1 MKRGGDKSE
10 RASAA
15 SRGVSPV
22 SAPSTSLI
30 TLLTDFGTSD
40 YFVPA
45 MKGVILGTNPKAR
58 IVDITHDIPPH
69 DIEAAAFTLLA
80 VYQAFPVRTVHVAVV
95 DPGVGSSRRP
105 ILVRAAG
112 QAFVGP
118 DNGIFSYIYD
128 REPDHRVFHLNN
140 DRYFRQ
146 PVSATFHGRD
156 IFSPV
161 AARISKGM
169 HTSDLGAQ
177 IGDYTRMESLDP
189 VKLDH
194 KRLSGRIIH
203 IDHFG
208 NCITNFTE
216 RDLESAGARR
226 LIINGTSI
234 KSFKRFFAETTG
246 AREKLFGIV
255 GSTGYLEIAAENASA
270 AKLLKAKRGQLVVA
284 SS

>member
-10 RASAA
+10 SASASGQA
-15 SRGVSPV
+15 LSPV
-22 SAPSTSLI
+22 STPSTPLI

-40 YFVPA
+40 YFVAA
-45 MKGVILGTNPKAR
+45 MKGVIFGANPKAR
-58 IVDITHDIPPH
+58 IVDITHDVPPY

-80 VYQAFPVRTVHVAVV
+80 VYNTFPARTVHVAVI

-112 QAFVGP
+112 QTFLGP

-128 REPDHRVFHLNN
+128 RERDHRVFHLNN
-140 DRYFRQ
+140 ERYFRL

-161 AARISKGM
+161 AALISSGID
-169 HTSDLGAQ
+169 TRDLAAPIQ
-177 IGDYTRMESLDP
+177 DYERMDSLNP
-189 VKLDH
+189 LTLDH
-194 KRLSGRIIH
+194 GRLAGRIIH

-216 RDLESAGARR
+216 RDLQSVGARR
-226 LIINGTSI
+226 LAINRRSI
-234 KSFKRFFAETTG
+234 TSFKRFFAETTDMRG
-246 AREKLFGIV
+246 KLFGIV
-255 GSTGYLEIAAENASA
+255 GSTGFIEIAAQNASA
-270 AKLLKAKRGQLVVA
+270 AKLLKAKRGQVIVA
-284 SS
+284 SA